1 MKNEIKKQMLIRGI
15 GAIPSGIAIG
25 FLIPLAISISRGSH
39 QYIVCSSSLSQAMG
53 SEVNAVILQ
62 VICTAIL
69 GASFGI
75 TSTVYMIEKWS
86 LLRQVLIYFL
96 INGVVMNIVAVICRW
111 IDFTILSVISFL
123 IQYVI
128 VFLIIWFVIYLVN
141 YKNIRQINSKIK

>member
-1 MKNEIKKQMLIRGI
+1 
-15 GAIPSGIAIG
+15 
-25 FLIPLAISISRGSH
+25 
-39 QYIVCSSSLSQAMG
+39 MG

-96 INGVVMNIVAVICRW
+96 INGVVINIVAVICRW
-111 IDFTILSVISFL
+111 IDFTILSLISFL

-128 VFLIIWFVIYLVN
+128 IFLIIWFVMYLVN